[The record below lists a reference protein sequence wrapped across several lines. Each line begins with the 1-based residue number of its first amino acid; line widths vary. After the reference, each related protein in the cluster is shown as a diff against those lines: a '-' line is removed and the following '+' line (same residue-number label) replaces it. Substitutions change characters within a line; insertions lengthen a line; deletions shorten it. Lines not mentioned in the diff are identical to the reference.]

1 MARIKGSVKI
11 EGMAKFLSAIDD
23 KIAEVGKDAKPAV
36 AVGYSADYAIFVH
49 EDLKAYHPNGQ
60 AKFLENAIKEN
71 ETELAR
77 FLEERIQKGDT
88 LSKALFY
95 LGDKLGRKSDAKVPV
110 DTGFLKKSRY
120 VKVIS
125 GREIE

>member
-11 EGMAKFLSAIDD
+11 EGMAKFLSALDD
-23 KIAEVGKDAKPAV
+23 KIAEVGKDAHPAI
-36 AVGYSADYAIFVH
+36 AVGYSAPYAIFVH
-49 EDLKAYHPNGQ
+49 ENLQARHPNGQ

-71 ETELAR
+71 ETELAK
-77 FLEERIQKGDT
+77 FLEERLQKGDT

-95 LGDKLGRKSDAKVPV
+95 LGDKLARKSDAKVPV

-120 VKVIS
+120 VKVVS